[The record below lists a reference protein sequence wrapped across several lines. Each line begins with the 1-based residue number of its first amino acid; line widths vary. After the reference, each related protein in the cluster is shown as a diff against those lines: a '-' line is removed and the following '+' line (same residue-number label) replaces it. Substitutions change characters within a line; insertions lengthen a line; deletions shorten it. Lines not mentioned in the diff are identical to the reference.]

1 MTRRDRWNLV
11 LALELEQW
19 EAKPWP
25 QLLRDLVDG
34 NIAYEVTHDSKT
46 YQVEAD
52 LLEDTLAYV
61 HVCIAVDDG
70 SLPESISPAFKSFVR
85 KKSK

>member
-1 MTRRDRWNLV
+1 MTRRNTWNLV

-25 QLLRDLVDG
+25 QLLHDLVDG

-52 LLEDTLAYV
+52 LVEDTPDFV
-61 HVCIAVDDG
+61 HVCVAVDDG

-85 KKSK
+85 KKSN